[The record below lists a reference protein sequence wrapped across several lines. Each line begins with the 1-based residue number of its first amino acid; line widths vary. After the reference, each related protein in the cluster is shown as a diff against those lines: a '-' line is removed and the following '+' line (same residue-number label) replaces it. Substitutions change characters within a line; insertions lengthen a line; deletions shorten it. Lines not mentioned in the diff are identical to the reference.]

1 MTPEEIKQIQLDKLY
16 KRIDVEPSDEVL
28 ADCFDDAIQLCLDYT
43 GRDRLTMPVAI
54 SAKRL
59 AIVMYN
65 QLDDEGETK
74 RVEGGV
80 ERDFETGIPANI
92 RASLNPYRVVRTRRL

>member
-1 MTPEEIKQIQLDKLY
+1 MTPEEIKQTQLDKLY
-16 KRIDVEPSDEVL
+16 KRLDVES
-28 ADCFDDAIQLCLDYT
+28 T

-74 RVEGGV
+74 RVEGGI

>member
-1 MTPEEIKQIQLDKLY
+1 MTPEEIKQTQLDKLY
-16 KRIDVEPSDEVL
+16 KRLDVKSSDEVL

-74 RVEGGV
+74 RVEGGI
-80 ERDFETGIPANI
+80 ERDFETGIPANN